1 MVILGGQIAQ
11 ATPIQTLVKME
22 ACQAV
27 VREQEKVA
35 AKLEALSSCSR
46 ERLSDAISKLEVLK
60 SVLNE
65 GKCMSLKCMA
75 CIVT

>member
-46 ERLSDAISKLEVLK
+46 ERLSDAISKLEALK
-60 SVLNE
+60 NALNE